1 MLNNMVASFTA
12 SNQIG
17 EEMKKAKKAKD
28 TLGIGMKPK
37 KPEVK
42 QDEPPMDSST
52 AE

>member
-1 MLNNMVASFTA
+1 MVNGFNT
-12 SNQIG
+12 QIG

-28 TLGIGMKPK
+28 TLGVGMKPK

-52 AE
+52 TE